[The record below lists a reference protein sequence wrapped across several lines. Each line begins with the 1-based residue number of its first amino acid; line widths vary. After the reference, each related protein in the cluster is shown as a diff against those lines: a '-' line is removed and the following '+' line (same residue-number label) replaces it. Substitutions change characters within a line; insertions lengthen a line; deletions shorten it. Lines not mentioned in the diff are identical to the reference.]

1 MSQLKTIAS
10 ITSQVFLLVVFLAG
24 CNQPLH
30 LEPDPFFDEWKAKS
44 VKSKPYLPARKKL
57 EQVETVRAG
66 KKETV
71 QETDKESV
79 PTIDAIK
86 ASLPTQSITIR
97 FIDQEVTSALRALG
111 RLGKLNIIIN
121 PSVKGTIN
129 AHISETPW
137 NVVFMGI
144 IDTYS
149 LILEKEDN
157 LLRVITLEDMKL
169 QVQKKT
175 LQLEGEQVAPL
186 ITRVVKIEYS
196 NPGATGSEGDQIAGI
211 AKSIEPSLTRDKE
224 GKPRGSVT
232 VDTHSRSLII
242 REIEENMQ
250 TMLDLIHELDRPTP
264 QILIEAHIVETTQD
278 TARELGVQ
286 WGGLMAIN
294 NDRTQYITPGGI
306 NGAVDATTGAI
317 TYDSGVTGSARGGIG
332 RQGFALDLPAGA
344 INSINPASIGFLN
357 FTSNGVLDIQLS
369 ALQQAG
375 KVNIL
380 SRPSIATLD
389 NNEAIIESGAEIPYQ
404 TVEDGEVKV
413 EYKEATL
420 KLTVTPHVISDNMVR
435 LSILANK
442 DEVDTSRTVL
452 GNPYIIKKRAK
463 TQLIVMDG
471 TTVVI
476 AGLSKERNTTG
487 KYGVP
492 GLKDVPG
499 LGWLFKNSSSA
510 AEFEDLL
517 IFITPRILTKTVN
530 ASNN

>member
-1 MSQLKTIAS
+1 M
-10 ITSQVFLLVVFLAG
+10 
-24 CNQPLH
+24 
-30 LEPDPFFDEWKAKS
+30 
-44 VKSKPYLPARKKL
+44 
-57 EQVETVRAG
+57 
-66 KKETV
+66 
-71 QETDKESV
+71 
-79 PTIDAIK
+79 
-86 ASLPTQSITIR
+86 
-97 FIDQEVTSALRALG
+97 
-111 RLGKLNIIIN
+111 
-121 PSVKGTIN
+121 
-129 AHISETPW
+129 
-137 NVVFMGI
+137 
-144 IDTYS
+144 
-149 LILEKEDN
+149 
-157 LLRVITLEDMKL
+157 
-169 QVQKKT
+169 
-175 LQLEGEQVAPL
+175 
-186 ITRVVKIEYS
+186 
-196 NPGATGSEGDQIAGI
+196 
-211 AKSIEPSLTRDKE
+211 
-224 GKPRGSVT
+224 
-232 VDTHSRSLII
+232 
-242 REIEENMQ
+242 
-250 TMLDLIHELDRPTP
+250 
-264 QILIEAHIVETTQD
+264 
-278 TARELGVQ
+278 
-286 WGGLMAIN
+286 
-294 NDRTQYITPGGI
+294 
-306 NGAVDATTGAI
+306 
-317 TYDSGVTGSARGGIG
+317 
-332 RQGFALDLPAGA
+332 
-344 INSINPASIGFLN
+344 
-357 FTSNGVLDIQLS
+357 LDIQLS